1 MFNNENY
8 ELIPEQQ
15 REHQEQFRDDL
26 EAKVKEQEEILE
38 NYGWEENKNGFWQK
52 KNVPFKKIEKK
63 F

>member
-26 EAKVKEQEEILE
+26 EAKVKEQEEVLE
-38 NYGWEENKNGFWQK
+38 NWGWEENKNGVW
-52 KNVPFKKIEKK
+52 
-63 F
+63 